1 MRDNWRSELYKYK
14 VVKIEPLGV
23 APTKAKRRVVQREK
37 RAVGIGAL
45 FLGFLGAAGST
56 MGAASMTLTVQARQ
70 LLYGTG
76 QTIIV
81 WYSAAAEQFAEG
93 Y

>member
-37 RAVGIGAL
+37 KSSGNRSFVPWV
-45 FLGFLGAAGST
+45 LGSSRKHYGRSVNDAD
-56 MGAASMTLTVQARQ
+56 
-70 LLYGTG
+70 GTG